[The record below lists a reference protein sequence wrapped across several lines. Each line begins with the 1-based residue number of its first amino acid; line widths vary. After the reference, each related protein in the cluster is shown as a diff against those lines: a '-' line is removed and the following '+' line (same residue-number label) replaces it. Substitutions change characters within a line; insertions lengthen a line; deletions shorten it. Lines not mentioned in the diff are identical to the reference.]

1 MLKKYIKFYMFVLFI
16 ILSLIFLFFNKMNS
30 TYEAKYNF
38 KVFNYVSSE
47 FLKHTRIEA
56 QQLKLKNQKD
66 IHIEYKNNFLVIS
79 IKNNDYRKCLKYGVD
94 YMDSNFTSITI
105 NDILFTRRDLI
116 TRDIILDK
124 CNKTFNNII
133 LTEKMEK

>member
-66 IHIEYKNNFLVIS
+66 IHIEYKNNFLFIS